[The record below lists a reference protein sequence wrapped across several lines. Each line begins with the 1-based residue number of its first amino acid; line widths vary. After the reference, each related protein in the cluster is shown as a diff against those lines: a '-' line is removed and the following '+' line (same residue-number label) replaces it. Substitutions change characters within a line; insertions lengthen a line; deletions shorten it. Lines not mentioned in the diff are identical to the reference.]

1 MKNTKPLG
9 MRLPICLLVNFVVYQ
24 VTRVATTHV
33 QGGPKRYVVLKNVQL
48 FLGRPVFV
56 AGVLVIVQII

>member
-1 MKNTKPLG
+1 

-33 QGGPKRYVVLKNVQL
+33 QGGPKKYVVLKKRTA